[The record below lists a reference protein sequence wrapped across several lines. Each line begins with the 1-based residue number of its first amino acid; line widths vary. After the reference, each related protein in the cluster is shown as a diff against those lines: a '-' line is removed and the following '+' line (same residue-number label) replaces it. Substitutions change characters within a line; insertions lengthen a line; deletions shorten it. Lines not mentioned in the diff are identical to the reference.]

1 MIALKFALAVKI
13 LRDVCTA
20 RRHNETMKHDQAPTI
35 DDIAKAAGVSTA
47 TVSRVLNTP
56 DVVRPKLRKRVE
68 DHVREL
74 GYVRHGAARA
84 LASAR
89 SHTVGVV
96 IPTLDSAIFSSGV
109 NAMESRLREK
119 GYTLVLS
126 VTNYD
131 HAQEFIQ
138 VRRLIERGVDA
149 MILVGRDHDDDTIRL
164 LTQRKCPFVTTWAF
178 ADHSEMPCV
187 GFDNHDAAR
196 QATQHLIDLGHI
208 KIAAIAGRMSGNDRA
223 RDRIAGV
230 KSALAAGGMELA
242 VDDLIESAYEV
253 ASGREAMRRLMG
265 RPESKRP
272 TAVFCGND
280 VLAIGAVIEA
290 QALGLNV
297 PADVSVVGFDNLPL
311 AEHLSPALTT
321 IHVPSRRMGQAAA
334 DFVLSAVSGQQ
345 DQKSIP
351 LPTTLMIR
359 ETTAAPRKNSF

>member
-1 MIALKFALAVKI
+1 
-13 LRDVCTA
+13 
-20 RRHNETMKHDQAPTI
+20 MKSDQAPTI

-56 DVVRPKLRKRVE
+56 DVVGPILRKRVE
-68 DHVREL
+68 DYVREL

-109 NAMESRLREK
+109 NAMESRLREN

-131 HAQEFIQ
+131 QEQEFIQ

-164 LTQRKCPFVTTWAF
+164 LTKRQCPFVTTWAF
-178 ADHSEMPCV
+178 ADQSEMPCV
-187 GFDNHDAAR
+187 GFDNHEAAR
-196 QATQHLIDLGHI
+196 EATQHLINLGHTRI
-208 KIAAIAGRMSGNDRA
+208 GVIAGLMAGNDRA
-223 RDRIAGV
+223 RDRVAGV
-230 KSALAAGGMELA
+230 KSALAATGMAL
-242 VDDLIESAYEV
+242 DINDLIESDYEV
-253 ASGREAMRRLMG
+253 VAGREAMNKLMG
-265 RPESKRP
+265 RPESERP

-280 VLAIGAVIEA
+280 VLAIGAIFEA

-297 PADVSVVGFDNLPL
+297 PSDVSVVGFDDLPL
-311 AEHLSPALTT
+311 AEHLRPALTT

-334 DFVLSAVSGQQ
+334 DFVLGAVSGEQEQ
-345 DQKSIP
+345 ESIA
-351 LPTTLMIR
+351 LPTSLMIR
-359 ETTAAPRKNSF
+359 ETTASPRKN

>member
-1 MIALKFALAVKI
+1 ME
-13 LRDVCTA
+13 
-20 RRHNETMKHDQAPTI
+20 NDQAPTI

-56 DVVRPKLRKRVE
+56 KVVRPKLRKRVE

-109 NAMESRLREK
+109 NAMESHLREN

-178 ADHSEMPCV
+178 AEQSEMPCV

-196 QATQHLIDLGHI
+196 EITQHLIDLGHRR
-208 KIAAIAGRMSGNDRA
+208 IAAISGIMDGNDRA

-230 KSALAAGGMELA
+230 RSALDAKGLTFEP
-242 VDDLIESAYEV
+242 DDLIESVYEIT
-253 ASGREAMRRLMG
+253 AGRSAMKRLMNNPG
-265 RPESKRP
+265 PKRP

-280 VLAIGAVIEA
+280 VLAIGAVLEA
-290 QALGLNV
+290 QSLGLDV
-297 PADVSVVGFDNLPL
+297 PGEVSVVGFDDLPL
-311 AEHLSPALTT
+311 AEHLRPALTT
-321 IHVPSRRMGQAAA
+321 MHVPSRRMGQAAA
-334 DFVLSAVSGQQ
+334 DFVLSAISGEQNRE
-345 DQKSIP
+345 SIP

-359 ETTAAPRKNSF
+359 ETTSAPKAD

>member
-1 MIALKFALAVKI
+1 
-13 LRDVCTA
+13 
-20 RRHNETMKHDQAPTI
+20 MKHDQAPTI

-56 DVVRPKLRKRVE
+56 DVVRPNLRKRVE

-178 ADHSEMPCV
+178 TEDPEIPCV
-187 GFDNHDAAR
+187 GFDNHAAAR
-196 QATQHLIDLGHI
+196 DITHHLIGLGHT
-208 KIAAIAGRMSGNDRA
+208 KIAAIAGFLGDNDRA
-223 RDRIAGV
+223 RDRISGV
-230 KSALAAGGMELA
+230 NAALTAAGLILA
-242 VDDLIESAYEV
+242 SDDLIESPYEV
-253 ASGREAMRRLMG
+253 TAGRNAMNQLMKK
-265 RPESKRP
+265 SKDKQP

-280 VLAIGAVIEA
+280 VLAIGAVLEA
-290 QALGLNV
+290 QALGLDV
-297 PADVSVVGFDNLPL
+297 PGDVSIVGFDDLPL
-311 AEHLSPALTT
+311 AEHLRPALTT
-321 IHVPSRRMGQAAA
+321 VHVPSQRMGQAAA
-334 DFVLSAVSGQQ
+334 DYVLNAVSGAQ
-345 DQKSIP
+345 DQKSGP

-359 ETTAAPRKNSF
+359 QTTAAPKKTDI

>member
-1 MIALKFALAVKI
+1 MSS
-13 LRDVCTA
+13 
-20 RRHNETMKHDQAPTI
+20 DQAPTI

-56 DVVRPKLRKRVE
+56 DVVRPTLRKRVE
-68 DHVREL
+68 DHVRKL

-96 IPTLDSAIFSSGV
+96 IPTLESAIFSSGV
-109 NAMESRLREK
+109 NAMESRLREN

-131 HAQEFIQ
+131 HEQEFIQ

-178 ADHSEMPCV
+178 AEESELPCV
-187 GFDNHDAAR
+187 GFDNHKAAHEI
-196 QATQHLIDLGHI
+196 TQHLIDLGHQR
-208 KIAAIAGRMSGNDRA
+208 IAAIAGIIDGNDRA
-223 RDRIAGV
+223 RDRVTGV
-230 KSALAAGGMELA
+230 KSALNANGLKLTSEN
-242 VDDLIESAYEV
+242 LIESPYEV
-253 ASGREAMRRLMG
+253 TAGRAAMNKLMS
-265 RPESKRP
+265 RPDNQRP

-280 VLAIGAVIEA
+280 VLAIGAVLEA
-290 QALGLNV
+290 QSLGLDV
-297 PADVSVVGFDNLPL
+297 PRDVSIVGFDNLPL
-311 AEHLSPALTT
+311 AEHLRPALTT
-321 IHVPSRRMGQAAA
+321 VHVPSRRMGQAAA
-334 DFVLSAVSGQQ
+334 DFVLSAVAGTQ
-345 DQKSIP
+345 DQNSIP

-359 ETTAAPRKNSF
+359 KTTASPKAD